1 MCGEL
6 IHIFQR
12 HDLKCYQALLILSV
26 EKKQTENKE
35 NNLATGKYLTANPA
49 IPSRSG
55 IAVERELLCMQLVQN
70 VLTYILCWFWL
81 GYSSMG

>member
-1 MCGEL
+1 MLPSSSYSFSG
-6 IHIFQR
+6 
-12 HDLKCYQALLILSV
+12 K
-26 EKKQTENKE
+26 KKQTENKE
-35 NNLATGKYLTANPA
+35 NNLATGRYLTANPA